1 MRWWWFGALLLVVAC
16 LPLRAQEDLPQPD
29 ASQPLEIEPPILI
42 PSRNPDGSP
51 NLPTPPEQ
59 VDIAKLESNLA
70 RAQRNAASG
79 ERMFRAGIIAKVES
93 EERVLKVVRL
103 EAELAEAR
111 LAAARSQLSEQKAQ
125 AQMVEIEAQLR
136 TRENQVAEAA
146 RAAAQAAEER
156 ERAELEAAMRNLARQ
171 QKLLALGSGR
181 RADVSRAEKKLAELR
196 GAGN

>member
-1 MRWWWFGALLLVVAC
+1 MRWWFGALLLVVAF

-59 VDIAKLESNLA
+59 VDIAKLESHLA